1 MATGGSPTPE
11 DKETG
16 TGAPEFSDTIAT
28 VVRGVLAKTQ
38 ATGRVPLGG
47 EGSATSSSG
56 ASPTGEWQLVRIA
69 SRGGA

>member
-28 VVRGVLAKTQ
+28 VVLAKTQ